1 MPLYGKLELSEAEA
15 KRLGDARIVERIVS
29 TGVSR
34 LSAERMVQIER
45 EKVEPGRAR
54 RRAQSRP

>member
-1 MPLYGKLELSEAEA
+1 MPFYGKLELSESEA
-15 KRLGDARIVERIVS
+15 KRLGGARIVERLVA

-34 LSAERMVQIER
+34 LSAERMVEIER
-45 EKVEPGRAR
+45 EKLQPGRAR